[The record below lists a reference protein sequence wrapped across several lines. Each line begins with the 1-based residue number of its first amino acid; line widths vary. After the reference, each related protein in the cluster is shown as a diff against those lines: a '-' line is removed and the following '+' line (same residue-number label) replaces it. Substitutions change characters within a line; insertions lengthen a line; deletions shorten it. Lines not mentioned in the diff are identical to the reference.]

1 MGRMK
6 IYLAGPMSG
15 IEELNYPAFNAEAK
29 RLRDLGHEVENP
41 AENPVPPCGS
51 WTGYMRMALR
61 QLVDCECVALLPG
74 WTDSKGAVI
83 ERNLAQALEMPV
95 MNAAEV
101 VM

>member
-1 MGRMK
+1 MK
-6 IYLAGPMSG
+6 IYIAGPMSG
-15 IEELNYPAFNAEAK
+15 IQDFNYPAFHAEAK

-101 VM
+101 VV